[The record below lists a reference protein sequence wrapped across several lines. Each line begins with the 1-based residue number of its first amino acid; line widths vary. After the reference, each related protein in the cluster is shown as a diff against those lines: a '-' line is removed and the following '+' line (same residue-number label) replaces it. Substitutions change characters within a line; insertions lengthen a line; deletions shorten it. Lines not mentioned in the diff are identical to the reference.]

1 MLGSVITAMVTPFR
15 ADGAVDFERFRELAT
30 YLVEN
35 GSDGLVVCG
44 TTGESPTLSDA
55 EKLDL
60 FRVAVDEVG
69 GRATVIAGTGTY
81 DTGHSAALTKEAT
94 KLGVDAILV
103 VTPYYN
109 KPPQRAIVRHFEEI
123 AGATHLP
130 VVAYNIPGRV
140 VINIE
145 SETIA
150 RLAEIENVVAVKQ
163 AHDDREQARFIA
175 EETRLDLYSG
185 DDPNTFAFLE
195 LGGVG
200 VVSVTAHLWG
210 PQIAEM
216 IRRPPRRRRRGRAG
230 AARGA
235 AAGLRPPADPDEPD
249 PDQGGAQPHGPRGRR
264 TPAADGR
271 AGRERARADPLLS
284 RAVGAS
290 RSRVGVAALD
300 SAPMGE
306 CRIIPLGGLGEVG
319 KNMTVYEADG
329 AIVVVDAGLA
339 FPRDEH
345 LGVDLVLPDF
355 SYLRDREQMVRA
367 VVLTHG
373 HEDHVGALPY
383 LMREVRVPLVLA
395 TRLTLALVKSKLD
408 EHGLLRSAELREL
421 APGDEPVELGPF
433 RLEFIRMAHSIPDAA
448 AVMLETPGGRCVHT
462 GDYKLD
468 HTPVDGQRTDVG
480 RLAEIGSRG
489 VDLLLGDSTNAE
501 RAGVTESERVVGEAF
516 RQIFPSR
523 EGRILVSSFA
533 SNVHRMQ
540 QAADVGVD
548 CGRKVAFV
556 GRSMRKNANIARSLG
571 YMDVPEEAILRPHE
585 LAELPRGEQLILCTG
600 SQGEPM
606 SAMTRIAYNDHPAVS
621 VEAGDTVIISAKPI
635 PGNELRVHDAINRLA
650 KMGAEVLHEDNA
662 PVHVSGH
669 GKAEELRT
677 MIGLLRPKAVMPV
690 HGEFRMLAA
699 HAQLAREGGVPDDR
713 IVMAENGSVVEL
725 RDGVTR
731 IVGEVEAGMT
741 FVDGLG
747 VGDVHDVAL
756 RDRRKLSEDG
766 ILIVVATLAAQ
777 DGGGLTAPPELIARG
792 FGEGAEPLL
801 EELREEANRVLR
813 ELLADDV
820 TEIKLLQEHLH
831 DALGGIVYD
840 RTRRRPMVLPVIV
853 EV

>member
-1 MLGSVITAMVTPFR
+1 M
-15 ADGAVDFERFRELAT
+15 
-30 YLVEN
+30 
-35 GSDGLVVCG
+35 
-44 TTGESPTLSDA
+44 
-55 EKLDL
+55 
-60 FRVAVDEVG
+60 
-69 GRATVIAGTGTY
+69 
-81 DTGHSAALTKEAT
+81 
-94 KLGVDAILV
+94 GV
-103 VTPYYN
+103 
-109 KPPQRAIVRHFEEI
+109 
-123 AGATHLP
+123 
-130 VVAYNIPGRV
+130 
-140 VINIE
+140 
-145 SETIA
+145 
-150 RLAEIENVVAVKQ
+150 
-163 AHDDREQARFIA
+163 
-175 EETRLDLYSG
+175 
-185 DDPNTFAFLE
+185 
-195 LGGVG
+195 
-200 VVSVTAHLWG
+200 
-210 PQIAEM
+210 
-216 IRRPPRRRRRGRAG
+216 
-230 AARGA
+230 
-235 AAGLRPPADPDEPD
+235 
-249 PDQGGAQPHGPRGRR
+249 
-264 TPAADGR
+264 
-271 AGRERARADPLLS
+271 
-284 RAVGAS
+284 
-290 RSRVGVAALD
+290 
-300 SAPMGE
+300 
-306 CRIIPLGGLGEVG
+306 CRIVPLGGLGEVG
-319 KNMTVYEADG
+319 KNMTAYEADG
-329 AIVVVDAGLA
+329 SIVVVDAGLA

-355 SYLRDREQMVRA
+355 TYLREREQMVRA

-408 EHGLLRSAELREL
+408 EHGLLRVAELQEL
-421 APGDEPVELGPF
+421 MPGDDPVDLGPF
-433 RLEFIRMAHSIPDAA
+433 RLELVRMAHSIPDAA
-448 AVMLETPGGRCVHT
+448 AVVLETPGGRVVHT

-556 GRSMRKNANIARSLG
+556 GRSMRKNANIARNLG
-571 YMDVPEEAILRPHE
+571 YMDVPEEAILRPNE

-606 SAMTRIAYNDHPAVS
+606 SAMTRIAYNDHPAVQ

-669 GKAEELRT
+669 GRAEELRT
-677 MIGLLRPKAVMPV
+677 IIGLLRPKAVMPV

-699 HAQLAREGGVPDDR
+699 HAQLARDGGVADDR
-713 IVMAENGSVVEL
+713 IVLAENGSVVEL
-725 RDGVTR
+725 RDGVPR
-731 IVGEVEAGMT
+731 IVGEVEAGIT

-756 RDRRKLSEDG
+756 RDRRKLAEDG
-766 ILIVVATLAAQ
+766 VLIVVATLAAQ

-792 FGEGAEPLL
+792 FGEQAEPLL
-801 EELREEANRVLR
+801 DELREEADRVLH